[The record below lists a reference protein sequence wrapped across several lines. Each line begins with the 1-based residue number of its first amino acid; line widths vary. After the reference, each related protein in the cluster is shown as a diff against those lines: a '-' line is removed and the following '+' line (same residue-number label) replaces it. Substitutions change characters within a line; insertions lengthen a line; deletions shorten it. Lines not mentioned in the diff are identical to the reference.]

1 MGGFASVQAFL
12 PGDLIIEVFF
22 MVFGLIPIDLI
33 DKTKKDSVLI
43 YIRDL
48 PIEPEDKKRILVNW
62 CKEVGAA
69 LDRDMVEKA
78 GAE

>member
-1 MGGFASVQAFL
+1 
-12 PGDLIIEVFF
+12 

-33 DKTKKDSVLI
+33 DKKKKDDVLI

-48 PIEPEDKKRILVNW
+48 PIDPRDKKRLLMNW
-62 CKEVGAA
+62 CKEVGAV

>member
-1 MGGFASVQAFL
+1 
-12 PGDLIIEVFF
+12 
-22 MVFGLIPIDLI
+22 MVFGMIPIDLI
-33 DKTKKDSVLI
+33 DKKKKDDVLI

-48 PIEPEDKKRILVNW
+48 PIDSRDKKRLLMAW
-62 CKEVGAA
+62 CKEVGAV

>member
-1 MGGFASVQAFL
+1 
-12 PGDLIIEVFF
+12 

-33 DKTKKDSVLI
+33 DKKKKDDVLI

-48 PIEPEDKKRILVNW
+48 PIDQRDKKRILMNW
-62 CKEVGAA
+62 CKEVGAV
-69 LDRDMVEKA
+69 LDRDMIEKA

>member
-1 MGGFASVQAFL
+1 
-12 PGDLIIEVFF
+12 
-22 MVFGLIPIDLI
+22 MVFGMIPIDLI
-33 DKTKKDSVLI
+33 DKKKKDDVLI

-48 PIEPEDKKRILVNW
+48 PIDSRDKKRILMNW
-62 CKEVGAA
+62 CKEVGAV